1 MKKKICDPRL
11 TEATITTNVLSG
23 LAAIADERRL
33 DCRPWLAAA
42 GLTRAQ
48 VDDASVR
55 ISYRQARLVLKRALR
70 AMPEPG
76 LGLDVG
82 ARQNVGNF
90 GVLGLAMMTART
102 FGDALAVGIEHH
114 RITGSLVDLDFEPV
128 DATHVAIVVRQRVD
142 DADLLPFLCE
152 ELFSSCL
159 MVCRTLLGADFRP
172 KRIELAYPAP
182 ADTTRHAELFRC
194 ELRFE
199 ASGNRAIIE
208 IRWLETPLA
217 GYNPITSQQALA
229 LCREQSANLPTEHEI
244 TYAVT
249 RLLRSRLAQ
258 NPLLTDIAATLSLT
272 ERTLRRQLAAA
283 GIGFRQ
289 LHDRVRSEEATQLLQ
304 KEHLTIAEVGS
315 AVGFRDVREFRR
327 AFKRW
332 TGVPPRAARLVES

>member
-1 MKKKICDPRL
+1 MKKEICDPRL

-23 LAAIADERRL
+23 LASIADERRL
-33 DCRPWLAAA
+33 DCRPWLSAA

-70 AMPEPG
+70 AMSEPG
-76 LGLDVG
+76 LGLEVG

-90 GVLGLAMMTART
+90 GVLGLAMMTAKT

-128 DATHVAIVVRQRVD
+128 DSTHVAIVVRQRVD

-159 MVCRTLLGADFRP
+159 MVCRALVGAHFRP
-172 KRIELAYPAP
+172 QRIELAYPAP
-182 ADTTRHAELFRC
+182 VDTAPYADLFRC
-194 ELRFE
+194 ELRFD
-199 ASGNRAIIE
+199 ASGNRAVIE
-208 IRWLETPLA
+208 TRWLETPLP
-217 GYNPITSQQALA
+217 GYNAITSQQALA
-229 LCREQSANLPTEHEI
+229 LCRELSANLPTEHEI
-244 TYAVT
+244 THAVA
-249 RLLRSRLAQ
+249 RLLRSRLSQ
-258 NPLLTDIAATLSLT
+258 NPLLTDIAATLNLT

-304 KEHLTIAEVGS
+304 KEDLTIAEIGN

-332 TGVPPRAARLVES
+332 TGVPPRAARMTAN